1 MKTESISKNF
11 TFNEFEY
18 SSTAVALGLNNEIP
32 DDTVRRAICH
42 LVVNVLQPLRD
53 AYGKPLVI
61 NSGYRSDEVN
71 KAVGGLKNS
80 QHLRGEAA
88 DVRAEDPMILVRLIT
103 ENNLPFDQIIVY
115 KNFLHVSYS
124 SKGIQRMRI
133 IYSM

>member
-1 MKTESISKNF
+1 MKSISKNF
-11 TFNEFEY
+11 TFTEFEY
-18 SSTAVALGLNNEIP
+18 SSTAIALGLKNEIP
-32 DDTVRRAICH
+32 DDTVRRAIRL
-42 LVVNVLQPLRD
+42 LVVNLLQPLRD
-53 AYGKPLVI
+53 AYGNLLVI

-71 KAVGGLKNS
+71 KAVGGSKKS

-88 DVRAEDPMILVRLIT
+88 DIRAEDPMILVRLIT

-133 IYSM
+133 IYNM